1 MATVV
6 VPQEPCGC
14 KVKVFHHRINALA
27 GVKEKN
33 CWIEDAK
40 PGFQIG
46 FIPSLIPNN

>member
-33 CWIEDAK
+33 CWIEDANQVFK
-40 PGFQIG
+40 LASSPH
-46 FIPSLIPNN
+46 